1 MTLTSIG
8 RGSFGTIRKVRR
20 KADGQIL
27 CRKEINYQKL
37 HKRERDQLQAEF
49 SILESLTHK
58 NIVRYSH
65 HERHDSTGD
74 VYLYMEYC
82 GGGDLGTVIEKL
94 KTDSKNY
101 HKRILAPE
109 EFVWRVLSQL
119 LSALYRCHYGRNPP
133 PAGAEPGAAKPKTDD
148 GNEPYMILHRD
159 IKPENIFLGDEQ
171 VVKLGDFGLSKLIRG
186 RDFASTYVGT
196 PYYMCPE
203 IYNGEKYTLEAD
215 VWAVGC
221 VIYELCT
228 HQPPFPAKTQPELV
242 EKVLKGSKGA
252 QFQEDF
258 KQTFRNPALP
268 NVYSE
273 ELQDV
278 ILHCLQPNPRNRP
291 KTFELFGKRSV
302 WLQRKQQE
310 LKEWEERLKTEQMA
324 FDSKM
329 LKRQEEMDL
338 QLQKTLKNEMD
349 TYRLK
354 VDLQMQQKLQDDL
367 DRMRGLF
374 EKEVAERVAVETTKA
389 VEQFKL
395 EASRAL
401 LVREE
406 SSAVSTATRSRP
418 QSSLSQINPFEQS
431 INTATSPEEDFITTS
446 NTSFSSLA
454 IQTSPKFGSIFEKK
468 EKIPPLKRQR
478 GPLARAKT
486 NFDSPA
492 DVQMSDPSPMSIS
505 SLNLSP
511 RRNAPQPSH
520 FPRGNIFAAAE
531 AARQKWEP
539 RLASTSDDEDDDEE
553 LEFLNN
559 DSPTR
564 PKVTKATTDPMKP
577 LPRLGRPG
585 RPSLGRQHTTAAI
598 MQTLDTR
605 PALLPA
611 NRNMA
616 SEVRAALAAGRN
628 PGSANARSA
637 TEGNLKER
645 SPSPKAR
652 RVSKIPSSA
661 NLRGDAAASTKRGL
675 VSKMA
680 PKNQTAAGAGGD
692 DMLKAIHQ
700 RNLGGK
706 SLVELSQEK
715 QLKGAVAEVD
725 RDPPVW
731 DPEVLGDESMPS
743 PFLKRDVRNVL
754 GLGNGNVVRGLR

>member
-1 MTLTSIG
+1 M
-8 RGSFGTIRKVRR
+8 
-20 KADGQIL
+20 
-27 CRKEINYQKL
+27 
-37 HKRERDQLQAEF
+37 
-49 SILESLTHK
+49 
-58 NIVRYSH
+58 
-65 HERHDSTGD
+65 
-74 VYLYMEYC
+74 
-82 GGGDLGTVIEKL
+82 
-94 KTDSKNY
+94 
-101 HKRILAPE
+101 
-109 EFVWRVLSQL
+109 
-119 LSALYRCHYGRNPP
+119 
-133 PAGAEPGAAKPKTDD
+133 
-148 GNEPYMILHRD
+148 
-159 IKPENIFLGDEQ
+159 
-171 VVKLGDFGLSKLIRG
+171 VKLGDFGLSKLIRG

-598 MQTLDTR
+598 MQTLDTK
-605 PALLPA
+605 PALLPTS
-611 NRNMA
+611 RNTA

-628 PGSANARSA
+628 PGSANAGSA
-637 TEGNLKER
+637 TEGDLKAR